1 MKIKSDLARFGR
13 GFVYALNGIRAAIQ
27 EERNFRFHLCAA
39 IYVYAAAFLAG
50 LDATGYALLAL
61 CVFAVMAM
69 ELMNSAIERAVD
81 KPDTEH
87 WWSAGAAKDMAAGGV
102 LVTAVGALCV
112 GVCLFG
118 NARALQAIWSGVTAT
133 PLTVVLWLA
142 SLGAAYLFTFRY
154 GNTKEKGTSQNAQ
167 KSEQA

>member
-1 MKIKSDLARFGR
+1 MKIQSDLARFGR

-39 IYVYAAAFLAG
+39 VYAYAAAVLAG

-69 ELMNSAIERAVD
+69 ELMNSAVERAVD

-87 WWSAGAAKDMAAGGV
+87 WWSAGAAKDMAAGAV
-102 LVTAVGALCV
+102 LVTAIGALCV
-112 GVCLFG
+112 AVCLFG
-118 NARALQAIWSGVTAT
+118 NERALKSIWAGVTT
-133 PLTVVLWLA
+133 SPLTVVLWLA
-142 SLGAAYLFTFRY
+142 SLVAAYLFTFRY
-154 GNTKEKGTSQNAQ
+154 GNTKEKGTTQNAQ
-167 KSEQA
+167 KSQ

>member
-1 MKIKSDLARFGR
+1 MKIQSDLARFGR

-39 IYVYAAAFLAG
+39 VYAYAAAFLAG
-50 LDATGYALLAL
+50 LDPVGYALLAL
-61 CVFAVMAM
+61 CVFSVMAM

-102 LVTAVGALCV
+102 LITAIGALCV
-112 GVCLFG
+112 GFCLFA
-118 NARALQAIWSGVTAT
+118 NEQALKAIWNGITTS
-133 PLTVVLWLA
+133 PLTILLWIA
-142 SLGAAYLFTFRY
+142 SLVAAYLFTFRY
-154 GNTKEKGTSQNAQ
+154 GNTKEKGNTQNVQNPEQ
-167 KSEQA
+167 K